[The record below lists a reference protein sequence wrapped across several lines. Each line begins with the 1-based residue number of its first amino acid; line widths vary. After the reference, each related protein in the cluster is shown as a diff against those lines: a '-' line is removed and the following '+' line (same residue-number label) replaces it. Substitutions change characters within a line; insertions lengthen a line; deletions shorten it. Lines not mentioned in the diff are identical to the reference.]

1 MTCSVNYG
9 GEVLK
14 FTLLSNSLSRR
25 KMFYRYI
32 SYAYS
37 DQDYVPPPPGGKF
50 KLDKVFEIPT

>member
-1 MTCSVNYG
+1 MTCSDTYG

-14 FTLLSNSLSRR
+14 FTLFSNSLSRR
-25 KMFYRYI
+25 KLFYRYI

-37 DQDYVPPPPGGKF
+37 DQDYVPPPGGKF

>member
-37 DQDYVPPPPGGKF
+37 DQDYVPPRGGKF
-50 KLDKVFEIPT
+50 KLDKVFEILT